1 MRRIALTVLV
11 VGGCSCNNDT
21 PPVDAAPVVFM
32 GEYVDFLSTETTFC
46 GIFNSKWTLH
56 DMPSV
61 TDMTNPNGRVSLTLP
76 PMPRWQLDITPPTMG
91 SECTMPP
98 GQTYDVP
105 GIAIVDAQVVAMSGE
120 YSSRAYSTTV
130 AQTFGFMPGL
140 AQVLIHVDGTPRA
153 VQIAAP
159 HAATQAF
166 TEAGGWAAGDTGDNV
181 FFPNVD
187 PSGGTTMVTVTGGA
201 VGTGE
206 IPLAGGTFTY
216 LTVIAN

>member
-1 MRRIALTVLV
+1 MRRIALTALV

-21 PPVDAAPVVFM
+21 HPVDAAPVVFM
-32 GEYVDFLSTETTFC
+32 GEYVDFLSTENVFC
-46 GIFNSKWTLH
+46 GILDAKWTLH
-56 DMPSV
+56 DRADL
-61 TDMTNPNGRVSLTLP
+61 TDMTNPNGRVSFTLP
-76 PMPRWQLDITPPTMG
+76 PMERWQFDITPSARA

-98 GQTYDVP
+98 GQMYNVP
-105 GIAIVDAQVVAMSGE
+105 GIAIVDAQVVAAGGE

-166 TEAGGWAAGDTGDNV
+166 TEAGGWAAGDTGENV

-187 PSGGTTMVTVTGGA
+187 PSSGTTMVTVTGGA

-206 IPLAGGTFTY
+206 IPLSGGTFTY